1 MEEKDCTSL
10 PDALLGAPLG
20 DPSSGLLGFFAPPAP
35 RGEAPRLV
43 TVIALH
49 NPKPM
54 CIPLS
59 DLVQFDPELW

>member
-1 MEEKDCTSL
+1 MLCL
-10 PDALLGAPLG
+10 ARPAVG

-49 NPKPM
+49 NHETHVHSAKQLGTVVSTVP
-54 CIPLS
+54 
-59 DLVQFDPELW
+59 